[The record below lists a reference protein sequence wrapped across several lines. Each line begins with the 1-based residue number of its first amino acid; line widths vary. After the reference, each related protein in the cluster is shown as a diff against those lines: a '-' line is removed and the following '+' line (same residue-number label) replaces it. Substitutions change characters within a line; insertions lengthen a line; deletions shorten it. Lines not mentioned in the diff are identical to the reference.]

1 MGSNMVWMLRYII
14 TNPMEVLG
22 QSRKILVVDD
32 EYDVTELLS
41 YNLRRN
47 GFTVKSVNDPRR
59 ALEVVREF
67 EPNLI
72 VLDIMMPDLSGLQV
86 CRMIRQENSLKKIP
100 IVFLSAKT
108 EEGDR
113 IEGFESGADDYV
125 CKPFSPKEL
134 MLRILAVLKRAGEKV
149 ENSGEAKIVEVNE
162 ICLDVEHHRVEVRGL
177 PIELTATEFR
187 LLKLLMQELG
197 KVQTREKLL
206 QKVWNYENDIET
218 RTVDT
223 HMRRLREKLGAEASV
238 LETVRGVGYRMVKGH

>member
-1 MGSNMVWMLRYII
+1 
-14 TNPMEVLG
+14 MEAFG

-47 GFTVKSVNDPRR
+47 GFRVQSVNDPRR
-59 ALEVVREF
+59 VMDVVREF
-67 EPNLI
+67 EPDLI

-86 CRMIRQENSLKKIP
+86 CRMIRQESSLKAIP
-100 IVFLSAKT
+100 IIFLSAKT

-134 MLRILAVLKRAGEKV
+134 MLRVLAVLKRAGEDV
-149 ENSGEAKIVEVNE
+149 EEEGEARFLEVNG
-162 ICLDVEHHRVEVRGL
+162 IRLDVEHHSVDVRGS

-187 LLKLLMQELG
+187 LLKLPMQELG

-223 HMRRLREKLGAEASV
+223 HMRRLREKLGEEASV
-238 LETVRGVGYRMVKGH
+238 LETVRGVGYRMVGGR

>member
-1 MGSNMVWMLRYII
+1 
-14 TNPMEVLG
+14 MEAFG

-47 GFTVKSVNDPRR
+47 GFRVQSVNDPRR
-59 ALEVVREF
+59 VMDVVREF
-67 EPNLI
+67 EPDLI

-86 CRMIRQENSLKKIP
+86 CRMIRQESSLKAIP
-100 IVFLSAKT
+100 IIFLSAKT

-134 MLRILAVLKRAGEKV
+134 MLRVLAVLKRAGEDV
-149 ENSGEAKIVEVNE
+149 EEEGEARFLEVNG
-162 ICLDVEHHRVEVRGL
+162 IRLDVEHHSVEVCGS

-223 HMRRLREKLGAEASV
+223 HMRRLREKLGEEASV
-238 LETVRGVGYRMVKGH
+238 LETVRGVGYRMVGGR

>member
-1 MGSNMVWMLRYII
+1 
-14 TNPMEVLG
+14 MEAFG

-47 GFTVKSVNDPRR
+47 GFRVQSVNDPRR
-59 ALEVVREF
+59 VMDVVREF
-67 EPNLI
+67 EPDLI

-86 CRMIRQENSLKKIP
+86 CRMIRQESSLKAIP
-100 IVFLSAKT
+100 IIFLSAKT

-134 MLRILAVLKRAGEKV
+134 MLRVLAVLKRAGEDV
-149 ENSGEAKIVEVNE
+149 EEEGEARFLEVNG
-162 ICLDVEHHRVEVRGL
+162 IRLDVEHHSVDVRGS

-197 KVQTREKLL
+197 KAQTREKLL
-206 QKVWNYENDIET
+206 QKVWNSENDIET

-223 HMRRLREKLGAEASV
+223 HMRRLREKLGEEASV
-238 LETVRGVGYRMVKGH
+238 LETVRGVGYRMVGGR

>member
-1 MGSNMVWMLRYII
+1 
-14 TNPMEVLG
+14 MEAFG

-47 GFTVKSVNDPRR
+47 GFRVQSVNDPRR
-59 ALEVVREF
+59 VMDVVREF
-67 EPNLI
+67 EPDLI

-86 CRMIRQENSLKKIP
+86 CRMIRQESSLKAIP
-100 IVFLSAKT
+100 IIFLSAKT

-134 MLRILAVLKRAGEKV
+134 MLRVLAVLKRAGEDV
-149 ENSGEAKIVEVNE
+149 EEEGEARFLEVNG
-162 ICLDVEHHRVEVRGL
+162 IRLDVEHHSVDVRGS

-223 HMRRLREKLGAEASV
+223 HMRRLREKLGEEASV
-238 LETVRGVGYRMVKGH
+238 LETVRGVGYRMVGGR

>member
-1 MGSNMVWMLRYII
+1 MLGFII
-14 TNPMEVLG
+14 VNSMEAFG

-47 GFTVKSVNDPRR
+47 GFRVQSVNDPRR
-59 ALEVVREF
+59 VMDVVREF
-67 EPNLI
+67 EPELI

-86 CRMIRQENSLKKIP
+86 CRMIRQESSLKAIP
-100 IVFLSAKT
+100 IIFLSAKT

-134 MLRILAVLKRAGEKV
+134 MLRVLAVLKRAGEDV
-149 ENSGEAKIVEVNE
+149 EEEGEARFLEVNG
-162 ICLDVEHHRVEVRGL
+162 IRLDVEHHSVDVRGS

-197 KVQTREKLL
+197 KAQTREKLL

-223 HMRRLREKLGAEASV
+223 HMRRLREKLGEEASV
-238 LETVRGVGYRMVKGH
+238 LETVRGVGYRMVGGR

>member
-1 MGSNMVWMLRYII
+1 
-14 TNPMEVLG
+14 MEAFG

-47 GFTVKSVNDPRR
+47 GFKVQSVNDPRR
-59 ALEVVREF
+59 VMEVVREF
-67 EPNLI
+67 EPDLI
-72 VLDIMMPDLSGLQV
+72 VLDVMMPDLSGLQV
-86 CRMIRQENSLKKIP
+86 CRMIRQESSLKAIP
-100 IVFLSAKT
+100 IIFLSAKA

-134 MLRILAVLKRAGEKV
+134 MLRVLAVLKRAGEDA
-149 ENSGEAKIVEVNE
+149 EEEGEARFWEVNG
-162 ICLDVEHHRVEVRGL
+162 IRLDVEHHSVDVRGS

-223 HMRRLREKLGAEASV
+223 HMRRLREKLGEEASV
-238 LETVRGVGYRMVKGH
+238 LETVRGVGYRMVGGR